1 MPFLSAR
8 RAFAP
13 LSLALLVRLAPA
25 SAAAEVSKLS
35 PPALPLQGP
44 AVAAPADPSIAAQA
58 LTPPQTALEASAAVA
73 GPSAI
78 ASAAESRASGAAAGA
93 QAQAAAATG
102 LDEERRDAALDA
114 AFDHSRP
121 DRADVPGDA
130 EAVFAAAHPASG
142 SIETFKRAWG
152 GRSTFAQFA
161 NGMIVDDL
169 FSHTPGRR
177 QTGETIVPLGFP
189 DRERQVGV
197 IDEILSFA
205 DRADTD
211 PLARRFVA
219 LLAQEAARENYARA
233 RRPGFIEELPP
244 NPLPGGEY
252 WDFASGPNGAR
263 LMMGPR
269 DSATTYRFFDRSLYV
284 VEYLTEMK
292 RLMLADGKPAAN
304 VEIAQA
310 DVRRMARPPTPV
322 SVIRSKNV
330 HTYVD
335 GFVPELERMTDWIA
349 PGGDLVLQNDP
360 GGQRQATVRQLG
372 PMIERLLAKGW
383 RLRFGGFSHARG
395 HLETLTLSRPRG
407 GRAKPDAASRKV
419 WKDYVDQVTS
429 MRGGMDMGALLELL
443 LNGR

>member
-1 MPFLSAR
+1 MLFLSSR
-8 RAFAP
+8 RV
-13 LSLALLVRLAPA
+13 LSLLALALLVAPA
-25 SAAAEVSKLS
+25 AAVEVSKLS
-35 PPALPLQGP
+35 PPALPLEGP
-44 AVAAPADPSIAAQA
+44 AIAAPVDPSISAQA
-58 LTPPQTALEASAAVA
+58 LALPETALEAPAAAA
-73 GPSAI
+73 GPSAAGSGI
-78 ASAAESRASGAAAGA
+78 SAAAAGV
-93 QAQAAAATG
+93 QAQAADAAG
-102 LDEERRDAALDA
+102 GDEARRDAALDA

-121 DRADVPGDA
+121 AAAQPQEDA
-130 EAVFAAAHPASG
+130 EALFAAAHPASA
-142 SIETFKRAWG
+142 SLETFKRSWG
-152 GRSTFAQFA
+152 ERSTFSQFA

-177 QTGETIVPLGFP
+177 QTGDAIVPWGLP
-189 DRERQVGV
+189 ERDRHVAL

-205 DRADTD
+205 DRADAD

-233 RRPGFIEELPP
+233 AKPGFIEELPP
-244 NPLPGGEY
+244 NPLSGGEY

-269 DSATTYRFFDRSLYV
+269 DSATTYRFFDRSAYV

-310 DVRRMARPPTPV
+310 DVRRMARPPTPI

-335 GFVPELERMTDWIA
+335 GFVPELERMTDWVA

-360 GGQRQATVRQLG
+360 GGQRQATIRQLG

-383 RLRFGGFSHARG
+383 RLRFGGFAQAPG
-395 HLETLTLSRPRG
+395 ELETLTLSRPRRG
-407 GRAKPDAASRKV
+407 GAKPDAASRKV
-419 WKDYVDQVTS
+419 WKEYVDQVHS
-429 MRGGMDMGALLELL
+429 MRGGMDMGALLQLL
-443 LNGR
+443 MGGR